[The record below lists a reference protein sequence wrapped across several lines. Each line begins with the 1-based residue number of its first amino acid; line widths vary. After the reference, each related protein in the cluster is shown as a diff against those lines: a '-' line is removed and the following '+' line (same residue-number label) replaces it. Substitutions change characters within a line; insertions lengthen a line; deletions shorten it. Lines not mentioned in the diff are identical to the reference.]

1 MSYSYYPIR
10 RIAVYGL
17 IAICVAL
24 SLLSCNKNNDSII
37 KQNAQRVIDC
47 NLDDAVQITNLSD
60 VFDSIVLI
68 LLDEKHLVG
77 YIDKIRSDESGIY
90 LSSDNI
96 LYAYDWSGRELFCLN
111 REGRAMSD
119 YLEIGDFALSSKY
132 VAIADP
138 KSMKILLFDKCE
150 GQYHKTISVEFFPE
164 DIVFLDETTLA
175 VNCGGVNGFRLEILD
190 IEKEEVIDGYFN
202 FDQIFTEP
210 LLQPFSYLN
219 GTPLYR
225 IPFYAD
231 LYSFSKESG
240 LKKAIS
246 FDFKAKNFNA
256 NDLKTVN
263 VMGFNMLI
271 DSKGNANIVNTYSVN
286 STFAI
291 NYKCQSVSE
300 DSQYLLLVDTL
311 NHTKHLLDSETSNDD
326 ILFYD
331 YVVLPL
337 FYDSNKEGF
346 ISVLYPDLWASTF
359 DSIDEERKNS
369 VNYPRALSL
378 FRKITKTENPSIMI
392 YKLK

>member
-1 MSYSYYPIR
+1 MTYSNY
-10 RIAVYGL
+10 L
-17 IAICVAL
+17 TICCGVAL
-24 SLLSCNKNNDSII
+24 SLLSCNRNNDSII
-37 KQNAQRVIDC
+37 RQDAQRVIDC

-60 VFDSIVLI
+60 VFDSII
-68 LLDEKHLVG
+68 LVPLDEKHLVG
-77 YIDKIRSDESGIY
+77 FIDKIRSDESGIY

-96 LYAYDWSGRELFCLN
+96 MYAYDWSGQEIFCLN

-138 KSMKILLFDKCE
+138 ESMKILLFEKSQ
-150 GQYHKTISVEFFPE
+150 GQYHKAISVDFFPE

-175 VNCGGVNGFRLEILD
+175 VNCGGADGFRLVILD
-190 IEKEEVIDGYFN
+190 IEKEEAIDGYFN

-210 LLQPFSYLN
+210 LLQPFASLN

-225 IPFYAD
+225 TPFYAD
-231 LYSFSKESG
+231 YYSFSKESG

-311 NHTKHLLDSETSNDD
+311 NHTKYLLDSETCHDD

-331 YVVLPL
+331 HVILPL
-337 FYDSNKEGF
+337 FYDSDGNGF
-346 ISVLYPDLWASTF
+346 ISVLYPNLWASTF
-359 DSIDEERKNS
+359 DSIDEERKNT

>member
-1 MSYSYYPIR
+1 MTYSNY
-10 RIAVYGL
+10 L
-17 IAICVAL
+17 TICCGVAL
-24 SLLSCNKNNDSII
+24 SLISCNRNNDSII
-37 KQNAQRVIDC
+37 RQDAQRVIDC

-60 VFDSIVLI
+60 VFDSIVLVP
-68 LLDEKHLVG
+68 LDEKHLVG
-77 YIDKIRSDESGIY
+77 SIDKIRSDESGIY

-96 LYAYDWSGRELFCLN
+96 LYAYDWSGQEIFCLN

-138 KSMKILLFDKCE
+138 ESMKILLFDKSQ
-150 GQYHKTISVEFFPE
+150 GQYHKAISVDFFPE

-175 VNCGGVNGFRLEILD
+175 VNCGGADGFRLVILD
-190 IEKEEVIDGYFN
+190 IEKEEAIDGYFN

-210 LLQPFSYLN
+210 LLQPFASLN

-231 LYSFSKESG
+231 YYSFSKESG

-271 DSKGNANIVNTYSVN
+271 DSQGNANIVNTYSVN

-311 NHTKHLLDSETSNDD
+311 NHTKYLLDSETCHDD

-331 YVVLPL
+331 HVFLPL
-337 FYDSNKEGF
+337 FYDSNGNGF
-346 ISVLYPDLWASTF
+346 ISVLYPNLWASTF
-359 DSIDEERKNS
+359 DSIDEERKNT

-378 FRKITKTENPSIMI
+378 FSKISKTENHSIMI
-392 YKLK
+392 YELK